1 MRRAGFSPIMT
12 PQAEDIEMA
21 KLSIEL
27 DEHFKTD
34 GFWVTE
40 DFEDVLL
47 EGEGALKY
55 INDIDKGQMCLVI
68 VTYNEDD
75 PYDSIK
81 FEFKQCDKKS
91 KDNFNIDIIPDG
103 AGLSVSVKGTFS
115 VKLRSGAESYINQKN
130 KLKILGI
137 EYLGG
142 SYRGFSSY
150 IQGYDKENSEHW
162 RDVGQFNVT

>member
-1 MRRAGFSPIMT
+1 
-12 PQAEDIEMA
+12 MA

-40 DFEDVLL
+40 DFEDVFLK
-47 EGEGALKY
+47 GEDAIKY
-55 INDIDKGQMCLVI
+55 LSDIDKGQMCLVI
-68 VTYNEDD
+68 VTYKEDD
-75 PYDSIK
+75 PYDSVK

-91 KDNFNIDIIPDG
+91 KDNFYIDLIADG
-103 AGLSVSVKGTFS
+103 SGLSVSVQGSLS
-115 VKLRSGAESYINQKN
+115 VKIRSGAEAYLNQKN
-130 KLKILGI
+130 KLKILGV

-150 IQGYDKENSEHW
+150 IQGYDKENPEHW
-162 RDVGQFNVT
+162 RDIGLFKLS